1 MNDLAWVKYKPQ
13 LMMLDTLGMSK
24 EGKIAHRQLFDMTI
38 INDGP
43 PLDSDDVLRELT
55 SCSKQD
61 WARVKGE
68 LRSKGWKTSGQFF
81 VHAGIIETLNESKSE
96 FVLGANRTA
105 AANKKPRLELTEP
118 DSVTGCVTYRVTQD
132 VTGDVN
138 PPPRS
143 TPLPL
148 PLPLPNKTTTKLPTK
163 PKKLDAGKVGIA
175 ARFEAAL
182 NSEWINDAGKWINRI
197 KTNPAK
203 SERVIAEVESA
214 AKESRIKTT
223 PARYAEQTWKEFK

>member
-24 EGKIAHRQLFDMTI
+24 DGKIAHRQLFDMTI

-43 PLDSDDVLRELT
+43 PLDSDDVLCELT

-163 PKKLDAGKVGIA
+163 PKKLDAGKVEIA
-175 ARFEAAL
+175 AMFEAAL
-182 NSEWINDAGKWINRI
+182 NSEWVNDAGKWINRI

-214 AKESRIKTT
+214 IKESRIKTT
-223 PARYAEQTWKEFK
+223 PARFAEQTWKEFK